1 MLLVPSDG
9 VEKRGSDA
17 RIIII
22 IIIRRDFV
30 DWLSPFSLIDVVQE
44 LLRATRRDFSL
55 ARRRRRRRVTQRS
68 KHGRDDDVLLY
79 KERERR
85 ATHIVD
91 ATNPIIFFILNK
103 MLVSKIDVYIY
114 IGSLPRLQ
122 QNKQTNNREPIF
134 SLHIL

>member
-55 ARRRRRRRVTQRS
+55 ARRRRRRV
-68 KHGRDDDVLLY
+68 
-79 KERERR
+79 
-85 ATHIVD
+85 
-91 ATNPIIFFILNK
+91 
-103 MLVSKIDVYIY
+103 
-114 IGSLPRLQ
+114 
-122 QNKQTNNREPIF
+122 
-134 SLHIL
+134 

>member
-55 ARRRRRRRVTQRS
+55 ARRRRRVTQRS

-79 KERERR
+79 KERER
-85 ATHIVD
+85 D
-91 ATNPIIFFILNK
+91 
-103 MLVSKIDVYIY
+103 
-114 IGSLPRLQ
+114 
-122 QNKQTNNREPIF
+122 E
-134 SLHIL
+134 LHT